1 MKRLISYLLLSF
13 PLFVAAQK
21 THTVAA
27 KESFYSIGRLYNVH
41 PKELAS
47 YNNIAFEKGLS
58 VGQVIKIPSGTAPM
72 PNVPAPTA
80 SAPVAAAPVK
90 TEIPKA
96 QPAKT
101 GSNPI
106 YHTVAAKEGLY
117 GISKKYNASIADI
130 KKWNNLSSDGLTLG
144 ANLIVG
150 YGAANSNVA
159 EQPVVTKQVPEVRE
173 TVVVATETVK
183 EEPTKQVVVKE
194 QPKPVVKEVAVERT
208 SAGFNGGYFKS
219 FYNQQVKD
227 KSSTQ
232 DKGEGTIFKSSS
244 GWDDGK
250 YYCLHNSAPAGSFVK
265 ITNTSTNKVV
275 YAKVL
280 DLIPDLKQNSG
291 IVIRISNAAASEL
304 GVAGTSFDCTLNY

>member
-1 MKRLISYLLLSF
+1 MKRLILYILVSF
-13 PLFVAAQK
+13 PLFAAAQK

-41 PKELAS
+41 PRELAS
-47 YNNIAFEKGLS
+47 YNNISFEKGLS

-72 PNVPAPTA
+72 PNVPAPATTT
-80 SAPVAAAPVK
+80 PVATPVK
-90 TEIPKA
+90 TEAVKA
-96 QPAKT
+96 SSIST
-101 GSNPI
+101 GSNPV

-130 KKWNNLSSDGLTLG
+130 KKWNNLISDGLTIG
-144 ANLIVG
+144 AKLVVG
-150 YGAANSNVA
+150 YTGGSGKTP
-159 EQPVVTKQVPEVRE
+159 EPTVVTKVVPEVKQPAIVTIE
-173 TVVVATETVK
+173 TAK
-183 EEPTKQVVVKE
+183 EEPKPVVAKE
-194 QPKPVVKEVAVERT
+194 QAKPVVKEVPVERT

-219 FYNQQVKD
+219 FYNQQLKE
-227 KSSTQ
+227 KSNSANE
-232 DKGEGTIFKSSS
+232 KGEGTIFKSSS

-250 YYCLHNSAPAGSFVK
+250 YYCLHNTAAAGSFVK
-265 ITNTSTNKVV
+265 ITNTANNKVV

-304 GVAGTSFDCTLNY
+304 GVSGNSFDCTLSY